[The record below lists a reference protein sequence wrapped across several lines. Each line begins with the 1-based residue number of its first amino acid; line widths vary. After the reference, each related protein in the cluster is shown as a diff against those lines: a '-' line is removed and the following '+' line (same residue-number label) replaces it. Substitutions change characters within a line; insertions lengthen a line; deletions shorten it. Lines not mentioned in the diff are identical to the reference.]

1 MTKTT
6 NTMTKTT
13 NTMTKTTNTMT
24 KTTNTMMTTRS
35 ITNNTAIS
43 ALAVVCEVLHEDL
56 LLDKEIIAMA
66 SLCKATKLSTGY
78 YLNRRRIEYNYCK
91 ISYKRARFLEKRT
104 RMETRWP
111 Y

>member
-1 MTKTT
+1 MT
-6 NTMTKTT
+6 NTTT
-13 NTMTKTTNTMT
+13 
-24 KTTNTMMTTRS
+24 TTNTMMTTRS

-104 RMETRWP
+104 RLETRWP